1 MASRKGINIY
11 IPKYFMAVRNCM
23 HFFVLLEVLSMV
35 WSNGM
40 NPSSILQQF
49 NWSHQLIIVCFFL
62 HFWGFRFLYD
72 LEAIP
77 TKSVGQE
84 TVFVGRD
91 YIGEMDSRFWNAY
104 CLID

>member
-1 MASRKGINIY
+1 
-11 IPKYFMAVRNCM
+11 MAVRNCINI
-23 HFFVLLEVLSMV
+23 FVLLEILFMV

-49 NWSHQLIIVCFFL
+49 NCSHLLIIVFFV
-62 HFWGFRFLYD
+62 HFCRFRFLYD

-84 TVFVGRD
+84 TVFVGL
-91 YIGEMDSRFWNAY
+91 IPY